1 MLKKIPLH
9 TQIIIGLVL
18 GLVFGLVII
27 KGEISPDFTINYI
40 KPIGTIFINALKMI
54 AVPLVLASLI
64 VGVSNLG
71 DISKLSR
78 IGGKTIAT
86 YICTTVIAISSGLL
100 LVNIFQ
106 PGKNLPEETRDN
118 LMAQFDE
125 DVGSKTSQAERFQE
139 QSPLKPLQ
147 DIVPENV
154 FQAAADNASMLQ
166 VVFFAIL
173 VGIALLQIP
182 KSKSAPVIAFFDGLN
197 EVVIKIVGFIM
208 IIAPYGVFALM
219 ASLIVEIAGDNPG
232 SALELLL
239 ALLKYSLV
247 VVGGLLFLILAIY
260 PSVLKLFTK
269 VRYLDFFKAI
279 RPAQLLAFSTS
290 SSSATLPV
298 TMRQVEKEIGVSEE
312 VSSFVLPLGATVNMD
327 GTSLYQ
333 GVAAVFIAQALGMDL
348 TLAQQLTIV
357 LTATL
362 ASIGTAG
369 VPGAGLIMLII
380 ILESIGVPS
389 AGIAL
394 IIAPDR
400 ILDMFR
406 TVVNVTGDATVCTV
420 VASTEGELPEGLIRK
435 SNPLTSVDEEDSKE
449 TKSTKQKITTGE
461 RN

>member
-1 MLKKIPLH
+1 MRKKIPLH

-18 GLVFGLVII
+18 GLIFGLVVI
-27 KGEISPDFTINYI
+27 KTSIPNSFTLDYI
-40 KPIGTIFINALKMI
+40 KPFGTIFINGLKMI

-78 IGGKTIAT
+78 IGGKTIGI
-86 YICTTVIAISSGLL
+86 YLLTTVIAVSIGLI
-100 LVNIFQ
+100 LVNTFQ
-106 PGKNLPEETRDN
+106 PGKSLPVETRES
-118 LMAQFDE
+118 LMSLYEGDA
-125 DVGSKTSQAERFQE
+125 GSKLGQAAELQK
-139 QSPLKPLQ
+139 QSPLQPLIE
-147 DIVPENV
+147 IVPEN
-154 FQAAADNASMLQ
+154 FFLASTDNSAMLQ

-173 VGIALLQIP
+173 VGIALLQI
-182 KSKSAPVIAFFDGLN
+182 SKEKADPVVRFFDGLN
-197 EVVIKIVGFIM
+197 EVIIQIVNYIM
-208 IIAPYGVFALM
+208 MIAPYGVFALM
-219 ASLIVEIAGDNPG
+219 ASLIVEIAGENPD
-232 SALELLL
+232 SAVQLLL

-247 VVGGLLFLILAIY
+247 VVGGLLIMILIVY
-260 PSVLKLFTK
+260 PVILMAFTK
-269 VRYLDFFKAI
+269 VKYIDFFKAI

-298 TMRQVEKEIGVSEE
+298 TMKQVEEELGVSEE

-333 GVAAVFIAQALGMDL
+333 GVAAVFIAQALGMEL
-348 TLAQQLTIV
+348 TITQQLMIV

-362 ASIGTAG
+362 ASIGSAG

-380 ILESIGVPS
+380 VLESIGVPA

-406 TVVNVTGDATVCTV
+406 TVVNVTGDAVVCTV
-420 VASTEGELPEGLIRK
+420 VASTEGELPEGLLRK
-435 SNPLTSVDEEDSKE
+435 SNPFTANESVQEP
-449 TKSTKQKITTGE
+449 Q
-461 RN
+461 

>member
-9 TQIIIGLVL
+9 TQIIVGLVL
-18 GLVFGLVII
+18 GLIFGLTVI
-27 KGEISPDFTINYI
+27 KLGFSPTFTINYI

-78 IGGKTIAT
+78 IGSKTIII
-86 YICTTVIAISSGLL
+86 YLVTTVLAVTIGLG
-100 LVNIFQ
+100 LVNLFQ
-106 PGKNLPEETRDN
+106 PGKSLPLETKEN
-118 LMAQFDE
+118 LMSLYVDA
-125 DVGSKTSQAERFQE
+125 VGSKTMQAAELKE
-139 QSPLKPLQ
+139 KSPLQPLV

-154 FQAAADNASMLQ
+154 VEAAGDNASMLR
-166 VVFFAIL
+166 VVFFAIIM
-173 VGIALLQIP
+173 GIALLQIP
-182 KSKSAPVIAFFDGLN
+182 KGKAQPVIAFFDGLN
-197 EVVIKIVGFIM
+197 DVIIKIVGFIM
-208 IIAPYGVFALM
+208 LIAPYGVFALM
-219 ASLIVEIAGDNPG
+219 ASLIVEIAGENPD
-232 SALELLL
+232 SAVVLLL

-247 VVGGLLFLILAIY
+247 VIGGLLIMVFLIY
-260 PSVLKLFTK
+260 PLILKSFTK
-269 VRYLDFFKAI
+269 INYLDFFKAI

-298 TMRQVEKEIGVSEE
+298 TMRQVENEIGVSEE
-312 VSSFVLPLGATVNMD
+312 VSSFVLPLGATINMD

-348 TLAQQLTIV
+348 SLVQQLTIV

-362 ASIGTAG
+362 ASIGSAG

-380 ILESIGVPS
+380 VLESINVPA

-406 TVVNVTGDATVCTV
+406 TVVNVTGDAAVCCI
-420 VASTEGELPEGLIRK
+420 VASTEGELPDGLIRQ
-435 SNPLTSVDEEDSKE
+435 SNPFTPDSDD
-449 TKSTKQKITTGE
+449 SLGS
-461 RN
+461 N

>member
-9 TQIIIGLVL
+9 TQIIAGLVL
-18 GLVFGLVII
+18 GLIFGLLVV
-27 KGEISPDFTINYI
+27 KTNISPQFTIDYI

-78 IGGKTIAT
+78 IGGKTIVT
-86 YICTTVIAISSGLL
+86 YMITTVIAVTVGLL
-100 LVNIFQ
+100 VVNIFT
-106 PGKNLPEETRDN
+106 PGKSLPVETREN
-118 LMAQFDE
+118 LMALYD
-125 DVGSKTSQAERFQE
+125 DAAGSTASQAEVLQQ
-139 QSPLKPLQ
+139 QSPLQPVV

-154 FQAAADNASMLQ
+154 FMAASQNSSMLQ

-182 KSKSAPVIAFFDGLN
+182 KEKASPVIAFFDGLN
-197 EVVIKIVGFIM
+197 EVIIRIVGYIM
-208 IIAPYGVFALM
+208 LIAPYGVFALM
-219 ASLIVEIAGDNPG
+219 ASLIVEIAGDNPDN
-232 SALELLL
+232 AATLLL

-247 VVGGLLFLILAIY
+247 VLGGLIFIMLVMYPLI
-260 PSVLKLFTK
+260 LKLFTK
-269 VRYLDFFKAI
+269 IKYIDFFAAI
-279 RPAQLLAFSTS
+279 RPAQLLAFTTS

-298 TMRQVEKEIGVSEE
+298 TMKQVEEELGVSEE
-312 VSSFVLPLGATVNMD
+312 VSSFVLPLGATINMD

-333 GVAAVFIAQALGMDL
+333 GVAAVFIAQALGMEL
-348 TLAQQLTIV
+348 TLTQQLTIV

-362 ASIGTAG
+362 ASIGSAG

-380 ILESIGVPS
+380 VLESISVPA

-406 TVVNVTGDATVCTV
+406 TVVNVTGDATVCAV
-420 VASTEGELPEGLIRK
+420 VASTEGELPDGLIRT
-435 SNPLTSVDEEDSKE
+435 SNPLTPNE
-449 TKSTKQKITTGE
+449 
-461 RN
+461 

>member
-18 GLVFGLVII
+18 GLIFGLLVIKTAI
-27 KGEISPDFTINYI
+27 PNSFTLDYI
-40 KPIGTIFINALKMI
+40 KPVGTIFINSLKMI

-78 IGGKTIAT
+78 IGGKTIGI
-86 YICTTVIAISSGLL
+86 YLCTTVLAISIGLV
-100 LVNIFQ
+100 LVNVFK
-106 PGKNLPEETRDN
+106 PGTSLPPETREN
-118 LMAQFDE
+118 LMTLYEGDAGSR
-125 DVGSKTSQAERFQE
+125 VGQAAELQK
-139 QSPLKPLQ
+139 QSPLQPLV

-154 FQAAADNASMLQ
+154 FKATSDNAAMLQ

-173 VGIALLQIP
+173 IGVALLKIP
-182 KSKSAPVIAFFDGLN
+182 KAKGAPVIAFFDGMN
-197 EVVIKIVGFIM
+197 EVIIQIVNFIM
-208 IIAPYGVFALM
+208 KIAPYGVFALM
-219 ASLIVEIAGDNPG
+219 ASLIVEIAGDNPD
-232 SALELLL
+232 SAVQLLM

-247 VVGGLLFLILAIY
+247 VLGGLFTMILLVYPLILMA
-260 PSVLKLFTK
+260 FTK
-269 VRYLDFFKAI
+269 VKYLDFFKAI

-298 TMRQVEKEIGVSEE
+298 TMKQVEEELGVSEE

-333 GVAAVFIAQALGMDL
+333 GVAAVFIAQALGMEL
-348 TLAQQLTIV
+348 TWTQQLMIV

-362 ASIGTAG
+362 ASIGSAG

-380 ILESIGVPS
+380 VLESIGVPA

-406 TVVNVTGDATVCTV
+406 TVVNVTGDATVCTI
-420 VASTEGELPEGLIRK
+420 VASTEGELPDGLIRK
-435 SNPLTSVDEEDSKE
+435 SNPLTPND
-449 TKSTKQKITTGE
+449 
-461 RN
+461 

>member
-1 MLKKIPLH
+1 MRKKIPLH

-18 GLVFGLVII
+18 GLIFGLVVINTS
-27 KGEISPDFTINYI
+27 ISNSFTLDYI
-40 KPIGTIFINALKMI
+40 KPFGTIFINGLKMI

-78 IGGKTIAT
+78 IGGKTIGI
-86 YICTTVIAISSGLL
+86 YLLTTVIAVSIGLV
-100 LVNIFQ
+100 LVNVFQ
-106 PGKNLPEETRDN
+106 PGKSLPVETRES
-118 LMAQFDE
+118 LMSLYEGDA
-125 DVGSKTSQAERFQE
+125 GSKLGQAAELQK
-139 QSPLKPLQ
+139 QSPLQPLIE
-147 DIVPENV
+147 IVPEN
-154 FQAAADNASMLQ
+154 FFLASTDNSAMLQ

-173 VGIALLQIP
+173 VGIALLQI
-182 KSKSAPVIAFFDGLN
+182 SKEKADPVIRFFDGLN
-197 EVVIKIVGFIM
+197 EVIIQIVNYIM
-208 IIAPYGVFALM
+208 MIAPYGVFALM
-219 ASLIVEIAGDNPG
+219 ASLIVEIAGENPD
-232 SALELLL
+232 SAVQLLL

-247 VVGGLLFLILAIY
+247 VVGGLLTMILIVYPAI
-260 PSVLKLFTK
+260 LMAFTK
-269 VRYLDFFKAI
+269 VKYIDFFKAI

-298 TMRQVEKEIGVSEE
+298 TMKQVEEELGVSEE

-333 GVAAVFIAQALGMDL
+333 GVAAVFIAQALGMEL
-348 TLAQQLTIV
+348 SITQQLMIV

-362 ASIGTAG
+362 ASIGSAG

-380 ILESIGVPS
+380 VLESIGVPA

-406 TVVNVTGDATVCTV
+406 TVVNVTGDAAVCTV
-420 VASTEGELPEGLIRK
+420 VASTEGELPEGLLRK
-435 SNPLTSVDEEDSKE
+435 SNPFTANESVQDS
-449 TKSTKQKITTGE
+449 
-461 RN
+461 

>member
-9 TQIIIGLVL
+9 TQIIVGLVL
-18 GLVFGLVII
+18 GLIFGLTVI
-27 KGEISPDFTINYI
+27 KLGFSPTFTINYI

-78 IGGKTIAT
+78 IGSKTIIT
-86 YICTTVIAISSGLL
+86 YLVTTVLAVTIGLG
-100 LVNIFQ
+100 LVNLFQ
-106 PGKNLPEETRDN
+106 PGKSLPLETKEN
-118 LMAQFDE
+118 LMSLYVDA
-125 DVGSKTSQAERFQE
+125 VGSKTMQAAELKE
-139 QSPLKPLQ
+139 KSPLQPLV

-154 FQAAADNASMLQ
+154 VEAAGDNASMLR
-166 VVFFAIL
+166 VVFFAIIM
-173 VGIALLQIP
+173 GIALLQIP
-182 KSKSAPVIAFFDGLN
+182 KGKAQPVIAFFDGLN
-197 EVVIKIVGFIM
+197 DVIIKIVGFIM
-208 IIAPYGVFALM
+208 LIAPYGVFALM
-219 ASLIVEIAGDNPG
+219 ASLIVEIAGENPD
-232 SALELLL
+232 SAVVLLL

-247 VVGGLLFLILAIY
+247 VVGGLLIMVFLIY
-260 PSVLKLFTK
+260 PLILKSFTK
-269 VRYLDFFKAI
+269 INYLDFFKAI

-298 TMRQVEKEIGVSEE
+298 TMRQVENEIGVSEE
-312 VSSFVLPLGATVNMD
+312 VSSFVLPLGATINMD

-348 TLAQQLTIV
+348 SLVQQLTIV

-362 ASIGTAG
+362 ASIGSAG

-380 ILESIGVPS
+380 VLESINVPA

-406 TVVNVTGDATVCTV
+406 TVVNVTGDAAVCCI
-420 VASTEGELPEGLIRK
+420 VASTEGELPDGLIRQ
-435 SNPLTSVDEEDSKE
+435 SNPFTPNIED
-449 TKSTKQKITTGE
+449 TLG
-461 RN
+461 

>member
-18 GLVFGLVII
+18 GLAFGLVVIFSGI
-27 KGEISPDFTINYI
+27 PNSFTLDYI
-40 KPIGTIFINALKMI
+40 KPIGTIFINSLKMI
-54 AVPLVLASLI
+54 AVPLVLASLV

-78 IGGKTIAT
+78 IGGKTIIT
-86 YICTTVIAISSGLL
+86 YLCTTVLAVTMGLL
-100 LVNIFQ
+100 LVNIFT
-106 PGKNLPEETRDN
+106 PGKSLPIETREN
-118 LMAQFDE
+118 LMSLYEGDA
-125 DVGSKTSQAERFQE
+125 GSRMGQASQ
-139 QSPLKPLQ
+139 LKNQGPLQ
-147 DIVPENV
+147 PLVEIVPQNF
-154 FQAAADNASMLQ
+154 FQATTDNGAMLQ

-173 VGIALLQIP
+173 IGIALLKIP
-182 KSKSAPVIAFFDGLN
+182 KDKANPVIAFFDGFN
-197 EVVIKIVGFIM
+197 DVIIQIVNFIM
-208 IIAPYGVFALM
+208 MIAPYGVFALM
-219 ASLIVEIAGDNPG
+219 ASLIVEIAGDNPD
-232 SALELLL
+232 SAFSLLL

-247 VVGGLLFLILAIY
+247 VVGGLLFMVLAVY
-260 PSVLKLFTK
+260 PALLKAFTK
-269 VRYLDFFKAI
+269 INYIDFFKAI

-298 TMRQVEKEIGVSEE
+298 TMKQVEEELGVSEE

-348 TLAQQLTIV
+348 TIAQQLMIV

-362 ASIGTAG
+362 ASIGSAG

-380 ILESIGVPS
+380 VLESISVPA

-394 IIAPDR
+394 ILAPDR

-420 VASTEGELPEGLIRK
+420 VASTEGELPDGLLRK
-435 SNPLTSVDEEDSKE
+435 SNPFTANESVQEEV
-449 TKSTKQKITTGE
+449 
-461 RN
+461 

>member
-1 MLKKIPLH
+1 MFKKIPLH
-9 TQIIIGLVL
+9 TQIIAGLVL
-18 GLVFGLVII
+18 GLIFGLVVI
-27 KGEISPDFTINYI
+27 KTSIPNSFTLDYI
-40 KPIGTIFINALKMI
+40 KPIGTIFINSLKMI

-86 YICTTVIAISSGLL
+86 YLITTVVAVSIGLI
-100 LVNIFQ
+100 LVNVFQ
-106 PGKNLPEETRDN
+106 PGKSLPLETREN
-118 LMAQFDE
+118 LMKMYEGDAGSR
-125 DVGSKTSQAERFQE
+125 VGQAEVLQQ
-139 QSPLKPLQ
+139 QSPLQPLV
-147 DIVPENV
+147 DIVPENI
-154 FQAAADNASMLQ
+154 FKATADNSAMLQ

-173 VGIALLQIP
+173 VGVALLQIP
-182 KSKSAPVIAFFDGLN
+182 KSKADPVIAFFDGFN
-197 EVVIKIVGFIM
+197 DVIIQIVNYIM
-208 IIAPYGVFALM
+208 MIAPIGVFALM
-219 ASLIVEIAGDNPG
+219 ASLIVEIAGDNPD
-232 SALELLL
+232 SALQLLL

-247 VVGGLLFLILAIY
+247 VLGGLFLMVLGVYPLILKA
-260 PSVLKLFTK
+260 FTK
-269 VRYLDFFKAI
+269 VKYRDFFKAI

-298 TMRQVEKEIGVSEE
+298 TMKQVEEELGVSEE

-333 GVAAVFIAQALGMDL
+333 GVAAVFIAQALGMEL
-348 TLAQQLTIV
+348 TITQQLMIV

-362 ASIGTAG
+362 ASIGSAG

-380 ILESIGVPS
+380 VLESIGVPA

-406 TVVNVTGDATVCTV
+406 TVVNVTGDAAVCTI
-420 VASTEGELPEGLIRK
+420 VASTEGELPDGLIRR
-435 SNPLTSVDEEDSKE
+435 SNPFTPNE
-449 TKSTKQKITTGE
+449 
-461 RN
+461 

>member
-18 GLVFGLVII
+18 GLIFGLVVIRTSI
-27 KGEISPDFTINYI
+27 PNSFTLDYI
-40 KPIGTIFINALKMI
+40 KPFGTIFINALKMI

-78 IGGKTIAT
+78 IGGKTIGI
-86 YICTTVIAISSGLL
+86 YLVTTVLAVTIGLI
-100 LVNIFQ
+100 LVNVFK
-106 PGKNLPEETRDN
+106 PGKSLPIETRES
-118 LMAQFDE
+118 LMSLYEGDAGSR
-125 DVGSKTSQAERFQE
+125 VGQAAELQK
-139 QSPLKPLQ
+139 QSPLQPLIE
-147 DIVPENV
+147 IVPENF
-154 FQAAADNASMLQ
+154 FQATTDNAAMLQ

-173 VGIALLQIP
+173 VGIALLQI
-182 KSKSAPVIAFFDGLN
+182 SKEKADPVVRFFDGLN
-197 EVVIKIVGFIM
+197 EVIIQIVNYIM
-208 IIAPYGVFALM
+208 MIAPYGVFALM
-219 ASLIVEIAGDNPG
+219 ASLIVEIAGENPD
-232 SALELLL
+232 SAVQLLM

-247 VVGGLLFLILAIY
+247 VVGGLLIMILIIY
-260 PSVLKLFTK
+260 PAILMAFTK
-269 VRYLDFFKAI
+269 VKYTDFFKAI

-298 TMRQVEKEIGVSEE
+298 TMKQVEEELGVSEE

-333 GVAAVFIAQALGMDL
+333 GVAAVFIAQALGMEL
-348 TLAQQLTIV
+348 SITQQLMIV

-362 ASIGTAG
+362 ASIGSAG

-380 ILESIGVPS
+380 VLESIGVPA

-420 VASTEGELPEGLIRK
+420 VASTEGELPDGLIRK
-435 SNPLTSVDEEDSKE
+435 SNPFTANESVQEES
-449 TKSTKQKITTGE
+449 
-461 RN
+461 

>member
-1 MLKKIPLH
+1 MFKKIPLH

-18 GLVFGLVII
+18 GLIFGLVVI
-27 KGEISPDFTINYI
+27 KTSIPNSFTLNYI
-40 KPIGTIFINALKMI
+40 KPIGTIFINSLKMI

-86 YICTTVIAISSGLL
+86 YLITTVVAVSIGLI
-100 LVNIFQ
+100 LVNVFQ
-106 PGKNLPEETRDN
+106 PGKSLPLETREN
-118 LMAQFDE
+118 LMKMYEGDAGSR
-125 DVGSKTSQAERFQE
+125 VGQAEVLQQ
-139 QSPLKPLQ
+139 QSPLQPLV
-147 DIVPENV
+147 DIVPENI
-154 FQAAADNASMLQ
+154 FKATADNSAMLQ

-173 VGIALLQIP
+173 VGVALLQIP
-182 KSKSAPVIAFFDGLN
+182 KSKADPVIAFFDGFN
-197 EVVIKIVGFIM
+197 DVIIQIVNYIM
-208 IIAPYGVFALM
+208 MIAPIGVFALM
-219 ASLIVEIAGDNPG
+219 ASLIVEIAGDNPD
-232 SALELLL
+232 SALQLLL

-247 VVGGLLFLILAIY
+247 VLGGLFIMVLVVYPLILKA
-260 PSVLKLFTK
+260 FTK
-269 VRYLDFFKAI
+269 VKYRDFFKAI

-298 TMRQVEKEIGVSEE
+298 TMKQVEEELGVSEE

-333 GVAAVFIAQALGMDL
+333 GVAAVFIAQALGMEL
-348 TLAQQLTIV
+348 TITQQLMIV

-362 ASIGTAG
+362 ASIGSAG

-380 ILESIGVPS
+380 VLESIGVPA

-406 TVVNVTGDATVCTV
+406 TVVNVTGDAAVCTI
-420 VASTEGELPEGLIRK
+420 VASTEGELPDGLIRR
-435 SNPLTSVDEEDSKE
+435 SNPFTPNE
-449 TKSTKQKITTGE
+449 
-461 RN
+461 